1 MKSTLKAYQLSPATQ
16 LRCQLIHVAR
26 SRIRHII
33 RKRGL
38 PLDDP
43 QLVAQVI
50 KKIAPERYQALY
62 AEQGEP
68 ENWVTFPEKLSPQV
82 FYNCIS
88 GLPTEA
94 NVAGAICAIYE
105 LDPAQAIAQPLSL
118 DSRKA
123 LVRAMWLV
131 LVRTSDRLQ
140 KRAEGGEVT
149 IVETPHAL
157 TTDFEIPS
165 AIKVNPSDVRVEK
178 SWDDQLIDSSNPDIS
193 QFTIEVTVSGHLE
206 QIVVTVGYVFIHQKT
221 GAAEIVTDTRCAVW
235 EGSEVF
241 VGKKR
246 VSVIQIKRQSIH
258 EVVLKKL
265 LEIEVAPLTSISV
278 QLYGI
283 DLFHYQSAY
292 LLADPDI
299 SSSERQHLAFK
310 CTALYKA
317 LNKLGLAQHQLQV
330 VCGGG
335 GLPTVVYVKAQLTR
349 SILSIA
355 A

>member
-1 MKSTLKAYQLSPATQ
+1 MKSTLKAYQLSPVAQ
-16 LRCQLIHVAR
+16 LRCQLTHVAR

-33 RKRGL
+33 RKLCL

-50 KKIAPERYQALY
+50 KKIAPERYQVLY

-88 GLPTEA
+88 GLLTEI
-94 NVAGAICAIYE
+94 NIVSAICSIYG
-105 LDPAQAIAQPLSL
+105 LDPTQAIAQPLSP

-140 KRAEGGEVT
+140 KRAEGGEVALSE
-149 IVETPHAL
+149 IPHVL
-157 TTDFEIPS
+157 TTDFELPS
-165 AIKVNPSDVRVEK
+165 ATKIDSGNIRVEE
-178 SWDDQLIDSSNPDIS
+178 SWDDQLIDPSKSDIV
-193 QFTIEVTVSGHLE
+193 QFTIEITVPGHSE

-221 GAAEIVTDTRCAVW
+221 GAAEMVIDTRCAVW

-246 VSVIQIKRQSIH
+246 VSVIQLKRQSIH

-265 LEIEVAPLTSISV
+265 LEIEVTPLTSISV

-283 DLFHYQSAY
+283 DLFQYQSAY
-292 LLADPDI
+292 LLADPNI
-299 SSSERQHLAFK
+299 SSYERQHLAFK

-317 LNKLGLAQHQLQV
+317 LNKLGLAQHQIQV
-330 VCGGG
+330 VCSA